1 MASGNDKRLDCAL
14 VWGLFVI
21 YALIVLRDAWV
32 GDDIFIT
39 LRTVKQW
46 VLRGELGW
54 NPHERVQA
62 YTHPLWMMILA
73 LGYALTREPY
83 YTTLVISLLV
93 SFAAIACVVRYAKSS
108 FGSMLFLL
116 LLLNSRAYIDY
127 STSGL
132 ENPLTH
138 LLCALV
144 FCVFIRRDW
153 GTGATRR
160 WPAHTRRV
168 FFLSVLTALAMCNR
182 LDTLLLVAPMAAWA
196 SWESMQEGLAFRHAL
211 VAAALGALPILAWE
225 CFSLIYYGSF
235 IPNTALAKLNTQIPS
250 GELFIQGLNFL
261 YESLL
266 SDHLTLVAIVAGL
279 ALPLTT
285 GQRRHFAVVCGS
297 LLYTIYLLKIGG
309 DFMSGRFLTG
319 PLFLVAALSSQIP
332 RLRSSTLAG
341 IAAATL
347 LLNLSSPRT
356 TIPISSPRTD
366 SGRIDHRGIADERGF
381 YAGGAGLSSMNRHND
396 APHRGSRYDGEGL
409 DPKRIHVRGAMGYVG
424 FHASPDTYLV
434 DHWALTDPLVARL
447 PAVYHPK
454 WRIGHFS
461 RALPAGYVETL
472 HHKQDRFSNRQIAE
486 FYQHLKRITRGSIWS
501 PMRWRSIWKL
511 QTGQLDHLIPKP
523 FFRYH
528 GAQNIPLK
536 EMQARPRSQG
546 APIKMGL
553 TGVFIGWDGEV
564 RHDRIVILD
573 LDPDDDYRILF
584 EKNGRITGS
593 QELPRQVPRTTTPS
607 ERRVVVREDLA
618 RKGYQ
623 AIRVVPVRGHEP
635 YRIWHAH
642 IAKDKAAEKLL
653 AAELAAKR
661 AQEEA
666 AKKEAAKQRQ
676 NADRA
681 KKEKATKGKADPAQ
695 PKNAP
700 AKSPSL

>member
-1 MASGNDKRLDCAL
+1 MSCGKDKHLDSAL
-14 VWGLFVI
+14 VWGLFLI

-32 GDDIFIT
+32 GDDVFIT

-62 YTHPLWMMILA
+62 YTHPLWMMLLA
-73 LGYALTREPY
+73 VGYALTREPY

-93 SFAAIACVVRYAKSS
+93 SFGAIACVVRYAKSS
-108 FGSMLFLL
+108 LGSMLFLL

-144 FCVFIRRDW
+144 FCVFIRREW
-153 GTGATRR
+153 GTSATSR
-160 WPAHTRRV
+160 WPSHARRV
-168 FFLSVLTALAMCNR
+168 FLLSFLTALVMCNR

-196 SWESMQEGLAFRHAL
+196 SWESMREGLAFRHAL
-211 VAAALGALPILAWE
+211 AAIALGALPIFAWE
-225 CFSLIYYGSF
+225 CFSLVYYGSF

-266 SDHLTLVAIVAGL
+266 SDHLSLVAILAGL
-279 ALPLTT
+279 ALPLAT
-285 GQRRHFAVVCGS
+285 GQRRHFAIVAGS
-297 LLYTIYLLKIGG
+297 LLYTLYLLKIGG

-319 PLFLVAALSSQIP
+319 PFFLIAALSSQLP
-332 RLRSSTLAG
+332 RLRSSSVAG
-341 IAAATL
+341 IAAAAF

-356 TIPISSPRTD
+356 TIPISSPQAP

-381 YAGGAGLSSMNRHND
+381 YAGGAGLSNMNRHND
-396 APHRGSRYDGEGL
+396 APHRGSRYDGESL
-409 DPKRIHVRGAMGYVG
+409 DPSRIHVRGAMGYVG

-447 PAVYHPK
+447 PATYHPK

-461 RALPAGYVETL
+461 RALPAGYIESL
-472 HHKQDRFSNRQIAE
+472 HHNQDRFSNRQIAE
-486 FYQHLKRITRGSIWS
+486 FYQHLKRITRGPLWS

-536 EMQARPRSQG
+536 QMQARPRSG
-546 APIKMGL
+546 ATPIKMGV
-553 TGVFIGWDGEV
+553 TGIFIGWDGKIS
-564 RHDRIVILD
+564 HDRLVVLD
-573 LDPDDDYRILF
+573 LDSDDDYRLLF
-584 EKNGRITGS
+584 EKHGRITGS
-593 QELPRQVPRTTTPS
+593 QELPRVVPRTKTPI
-607 ERRVVVREDLA
+607 ERRVKVREDLA
-618 RKGYQ
+618 REGYQ
-623 AIRVVPVRGHEP
+623 AIRVIPVRGHEP
-635 YRIWHAH
+635 YQIWHAH
-642 IAKDKAAEKLL
+642 IAKDQAAQKAL
-653 AAELAAKR
+653 AAELRATQAEAAAAAK
-661 AQEEA
+661 
-666 AKKEAAKQRQ
+666 
-676 NADRA
+676 A
-681 KKEKATKGKADPAQ
+681 KKEKAKQAADNALKEKAP
-695 PKNAP
+695 AP
-700 AKSPSL
+700 AKKAAPQRKNTGKGI